1 MLRRTSRR
9 HLRRTPPRGSVSDT
23 DRDGWQS
30 LMEVVVMPPMYPSTS
45 SPTPPRRVDTWSIWI
60 VVVGVLLL
68 IGAIGLFL
76 QAP

>member
-1 MLRRTSRR
+1 
-9 HLRRTPPRGSVSDT
+9 
-23 DRDGWQS
+23 
-30 LMEVVVMPPMYPSTS
+30 MEVVVMPPMYPSTS